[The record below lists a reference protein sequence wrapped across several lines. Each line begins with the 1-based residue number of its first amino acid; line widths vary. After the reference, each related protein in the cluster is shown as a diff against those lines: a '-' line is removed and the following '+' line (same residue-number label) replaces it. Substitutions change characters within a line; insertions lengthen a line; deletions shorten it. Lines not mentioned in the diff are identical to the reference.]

1 MLQEVMWAYCDQFH
15 VVFVLP
21 ALWCYDQQKSEVG
34 RDRDW
39 EEWDSGCHR
48 TSDSDSS
55 SNFDVHNMCL
65 DMVNIFGVTIVACR
79 PIWKWS
85 VSSILWASWLLK
97 FRTACF
103 DMKDD
108 RSKRSGLICVRWNA
122 LLEVASDLGANSYS
136 KKKSFTWFPTSCD
149 QVEST
154 ALLRDMKK
162 KGREEAED
170 RDFWLLYPR
179 KVCKRRWSRQVTF

>member
-21 ALWCYDQQKSEVG
+21 ALWYYDQQKSEVG

-55 SNFDVHNMCL
+55 LNFDIHNIFL
-65 DMVNIFGVTIVACR
+65 DMVNIFRITIVTCR

-85 VSSILWASWLLK
+85 VSSILWAHFFQNLARPASIWRSWEVRVFFVFLRSLIGGHPIHLC
-97 FRTACF
+97 RCTAGC
-103 DMKDD
+103 
-108 RSKRSGLICVRWNA
+108 
-122 LLEVASDLGANSYS
+122 
-136 KKKSFTWFPTSCD
+136 
-149 QVEST
+149 
-154 ALLRDMKK
+154 RDS
-162 KGREEAED
+162 
-170 RDFWLLYPR
+170 LLYKLSLFIMFLEFPMIYI
-179 KVCKRRWSRQVTF
+179 FL

>member
-21 ALWCYDQQKSEVG
+21 ALWYYDQQKSEVG

-48 TSDSDSS
+48 TSDSDPS

-65 DMVNIFGVTIVACR
+65 DMVNIFRITIVTCR

-85 VSSILWASWLLK
+85 VYSIPWTSLLPK
-97 FRTACF
+97 YCSPCL
-103 DMKDD
+103 DMKED
-108 RSKRSGLICVRWNA
+108 RNKKSALACDGLSA
-122 LLEVASDLGANSYS
+122 FLEVTSDLVANSYS
-136 KKKSFTWFPTSCD
+136 EGKSITWFTSSDSWKEVIAKCLWGAGEETGNRIFASY
-149 QVEST
+149 Q
-154 ALLRDMKK
+154 A
-162 KGREEAED
+162 RE
-170 RDFWLLYPR
+170 
-179 KVCKRRWSRQVTF
+179 VCKW

>member
-21 ALWCYDQQKSEVG
+21 ALWYYDQQKSEVG

-65 DMVNIFGVTIVACR
+65 DMVNIFGITIVTCR

-85 VSSILWASWLLK
+85 VSSILWASLL
-97 FRTACF
+97 REVWTACF
-103 DMKDD
+103 DMKEE
-108 RSKRSGLICVRWNA
+108 RNKKSGLICVRRVA
-122 LLEVASDLGANSYS
+122 FLEVTSDLGANSYS
-136 KKKSFTWFPTSCD
+136 KWKSITWLTSSHEGD
-149 QVEST
+149 EST
-154 ALLRDMKK
+154 DLFRDMDLS
-162 KGREEAED
+162 EQ
-170 RDFWLLYPR
+170 
-179 KVCKRRWSRQVTF
+179 RRTGTRIFSSY

>member
-21 ALWCYDQQKSEVG
+21 ALWYYDQQKSEVG

-65 DMVNIFGVTIVACR
+65 GMVSIFGITIVTCR
-79 PIWKWS
+79 PIWKRS
-85 VSSILWASWLLK
+85 VSSILCASLLRESWTPCLDTK
-97 FRTACF
+97 E
-103 DMKDD
+103 D
-108 RSKRSGLICVRWNA
+108 RNKKSGLICVRWNA
-122 LLEVASDLGANSYS
+122 FLEVASDLGANSYCIW
-136 KKKSFTWFPTSCD
+136 KSFTWFTS
-149 QVEST
+149 S
-154 ALLRDMKK
+154 
-162 KGREEAED
+162 
-170 RDFWLLYPR
+170 DFWEEVIAKCLWGAGEETGNRIFASYQAR
-179 KVCKRRWSRQVTF
+179 EVCKW

>member
-1 MLQEVMWAYCDQFH
+1 MLQEVIWVCCDQFH
-15 VVFVLP
+15 VVFVLS
-21 ALWCYDQQKSEVG
+21 ALWYYDQQKSEVG

-108 RSKRSGLICVRWNA
+108 RSKRSGLMCVRWSA
-122 LLEVASDLGANSYS
+122 LLEVTSDLGANSYS
-136 KKKSFTWFPTSCD
+136 KWKSVTWLTSSHEGD
-149 QVEST
+149 EST
-154 ALLRDMKK
+154 DLFRDMDLSEQRRT
-162 KGREEAED
+162 GTRIFASYQEGED
-170 RDFWLLYPR
+170 W
-179 KVCKRRWSRQVTF
+179 WQ

>member
-21 ALWCYDQQKSEVG
+21 ALWYYDQQKSEVG

-55 SNFDVHNMCL
+55 SKFDIQSMCL
-65 DMVNIFGVTIVACR
+65 DMVNIFRITIVTCR

-85 VSSILWASWLLK
+85 VSSILWAPRLLK
-97 FRTACF
+97 YWTPCL
-103 DMKDD
+103 DMKED
-108 RSKRSGLICVRWNA
+108 RNKKSALVRDGWSA
-122 LLEVASDLGANSYS
+122 FLDATSDLVRDTYS
-136 KKKSFTWFPTSCD
+136 RWKSITWFTSSHEGD
-149 QVEST
+149 ETT
-154 ALLRDMKK
+154 ALLRKMDV
-162 KGREEAED
+162 GSREETGT
-170 RDFWLLYPR
+170 R
-179 KVCKRRWSRQVTF
+179 TFTSHQ